1 MAQTLWSVKITQW
14 CPTLLPHGPFMTEG
28 PARLLCRWNSPGKN
42 TGVGSHSLLQ
52 GIFPTQGSN
61 LSLLHCKQILYHL
74 SHQGSPIGKKWT
86 YTEKNTLFLNS
97 FCDETLR
104 TWAPL
109 SPETK
114 CVIAIR
120 RQWVQVP
127 VWVLANGF
135 KSYFSCVVSCSYKG
149 EWFSNRRFLFL
160 KDQVLQVAEKG
171 SILGMGMAW
180 GRDNVVGV
188 WEGRLGPDGKGPSRS
203 C

>member
-1 MAQTLWSVKITQW
+1 MSDSLQ
-14 CPTLLPHGPFMTEG
+14 PHGLQ
-28 PARLLCRWNSPGKN
+28 PARLFCPWNSPGKN
-42 TGVGSHSLLQ
+42 TGVNCHFLLQ

-114 CVIAIR
+114 CVISVKR
-120 RQWVQVP
+120 PWVQVT
-127 VWVLANGF
+127 WFQQHVLNPTTSF
-135 KSYFSCVVSCSYKG
+135 TLLLPHLFTSFFWKHFVHKSFVPEFSS
-149 EWFSNRRFLFL
+149 WHLLL
-160 KDQVLQVAEKG
+160 KK
-171 SILGMGMAW
+171 
-180 GRDNVVGV
+180 
-188 WEGRLGPDGKGPSRS
+188 PT
-203 C
+203 

>member
-74 SHQGSPIGKKWT
+74 SHQGSPIGKKWI
-86 YTEKNTLFLNS
+86 YTERNTLFLNS

-114 CVIAIR
+114 CVISVKR
-120 RQWVQVP
+120 PWVQATWFQQHVLNPTTSFTLLLPHLFTSFFWKHFVHKSFVP
-127 VWVLANGF
+127 E
-135 KSYFSCVVSCSYKG
+135 FSS
-149 EWFSNRRFLFL
+149 WHLLL
-160 KDQVLQVAEKG
+160 KK
-171 SILGMGMAW
+171 
-180 GRDNVVGV
+180 
-188 WEGRLGPDGKGPSRS
+188 PT
-203 C
+203 